1 MALTIGGLAV
11 DEYTLPPKIID
22 AHRAR
27 SVTYAINGTAHEDRL
42 GNRKTKLQLTFALLP
57 ANVHETLRTITNNK
71 TISVSGSVGSRS
83 ISGTF
88 RMVEDELP
96 APILYVGADNKYYCN
111 AFAITLEEV

>member
-1 MALTIGGLAV
+1 MALTISGLAV
-11 DEYTLPPKIID
+11 DEYISPPKIID

-27 SVTYAINGTAHEDRL
+27 SVTYALNGTAHEDRL
-42 GNRKTKLQLTFALLP
+42 GTRKTKLQLTFVLLP
-57 ANVHETLRTITNNK
+57 ASIHENLRTITNNK

-83 ISGTF
+83 VSGTF

-96 APILYVGADNKYYCN
+96 APVLYVGGDNKFYCS